1 MPFQIR
7 RGEEGEIERERERE
21 KRKEKREVTAVVRK
35 VPFDQYMHESS

>member
-7 RGEEGEIERERERE
+7 RGEEGEREERE

-35 VPFDQYMHESS
+35 VPFDQYIHESS

>member
-7 RGEEGEIERERERE
+7 RGEEGEIERERERERE

-35 VPFDQYMHESS
+35 VSFDQ